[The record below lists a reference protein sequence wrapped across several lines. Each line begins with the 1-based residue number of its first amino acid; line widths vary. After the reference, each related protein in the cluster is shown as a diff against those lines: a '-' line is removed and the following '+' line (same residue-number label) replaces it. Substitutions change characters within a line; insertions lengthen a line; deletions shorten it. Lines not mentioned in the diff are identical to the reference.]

1 MLIDDKCRNG
11 DFAVK
16 SYGPAFAFDVIAPD
30 KRKYLLTGKPSRSRI
45 VSMHTVLDPII
56 GNWYRHLDKGQ
67 MFRVIAFD
75 ESDAT
80 IELQHFDGDIEE
92 VSLVAW
98 RDMDLEVSEAPEDWT
113 GPMDDIEPDDL
124 GYSSETAMSDEDWR
138 APLQEV
144 RQDRHEAWENSAEPE
159 GSGNRDDESSVE
171 ELWEPQKIEGVAED
185 S

>member
-1 MLIDDKCRNG
+1 MNTE
-11 DFAVK
+11 
-16 SYGPAFAFDVIAPD
+16 P
-30 KRKYLLTGKPSRSRI
+30 
-45 VSMHTVLDPII
+45 DPIV

-98 RDMDLEVSEAPEDWT
+98 RAMDLEVSEAPEDWT
-113 GPMDDIEPDDL
+113 GPMDDIEQDDL

-138 APLQEV
+138 KPLQEI
-144 RQDRHEAWENSAEPE
+144 RGDEHEAWENTAEREETENLEERP
-159 GSGNRDDESSVE
+159 SVE
-171 ELWEPQKIEGVAED
+171 ELWEPQKIENLDKD
-185 S
+185 SIT